1 MEGTAHFITEG
12 EGKVCARAS
21 ARPPDQMRKRRS
33 LDDRGRRGRREGPPR
48 PLLRSAVL
56 SVGGGGPRLSSAAK
70 KTINCCGGES

>member
-21 ARPPDQMRKRRS
+21 ASPTKCGKGEVSMIEEGEEGGASRP
-33 LDDRGRRGRREGPPR
+33 
-48 PLLRSAVL
+48 LRSAVL